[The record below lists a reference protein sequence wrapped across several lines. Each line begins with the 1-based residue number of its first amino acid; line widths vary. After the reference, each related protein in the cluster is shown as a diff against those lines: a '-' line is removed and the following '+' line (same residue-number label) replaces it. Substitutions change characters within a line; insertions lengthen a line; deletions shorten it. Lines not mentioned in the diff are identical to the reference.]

1 MKPPLR
7 ALIVEDS
14 ESDCELL
21 LRALS
26 AGGYEVTHQ
35 RVDSA
40 DGLQAHLHDG
50 AWDIVISD
58 YSIPGFSG
66 AAALQMIREAHL
78 DTPFIFVSGTIGE
91 DTAVDAMKRGA
102 NDYVMK
108 GNLNRLLPA
117 IRRELRDAELR
128 RDHKMNEQR
137 LRQLEKFEA
146 IGQLAG
152 GIAHDFNNIIGA
164 ILGWAELGLSEC
176 PAEGKLAK
184 ALHNIQQQSR
194 RAAGLTRQLLAYA
207 RRQILE
213 PRDFDVNKLVFETTT
228 LLQRVIGENIEV
240 KLALALKP
248 QVIKADPSQ
257 IEQVVMNLC
266 LNARDAMPKGGELL
280 IETREANLDDEYVA
294 QHPYA
299 LTGKHVELIVTDSGT
314 GMDASTLKH
323 AFEPFFTTKE
333 VGKGTG
339 LGLATALGIIRQHRG
354 SIEVESEL
362 GKGTTIR
369 VFLPTSAGA
378 EKERQLMDHSPAKGG
393 TETILIAEDND
404 GMRQMMQETLASLG
418 YRVLAAADGEEA
430 TTMFRAHSR
439 DIDLLLLDLVMPRLD
454 GPGAYKEIGKIRGD
468 VPVIFTTGYAEQ
480 IELPTMDG
488 KSATLLQK
496 PFSARALGAKIR
508 EALDSAATSAANRA
522 NEQRLAEK

>member
-1 MKPPLR
+1 MKSPLR

-14 ESDCELL
+14 EADCELL

-26 AGGYEVTHQ
+26 LGGYEVTHE

-40 DGLQAHLHDG
+40 GGLATHLHDYP
-50 AWDIVISD
+50 WDIVISD
-58 YSIPGFSG
+58 FSIPGFSG
-66 AAALQMIREAHL
+66 STALQMIREAHL

-91 DTAVDAMKRGA
+91 DTAVDAIRRGA

-108 GNLNRLLPA
+108 GNLSRLLPA

-176 PAEGKLAK
+176 PAEGRLPK
-184 ALHNIQQQSR
+184 ALRNIQEQSR

-213 PRDFDVNKLVFETTT
+213 PRDFDVNKLVFETTA

-248 QVIKADPSQ
+248 QIIKADPSQ

-266 LNARDAMPKGGELL
+266 LNARDAMPKGGQLL
-280 IETREANLDDEYVA
+280 IETREADLDKEYVE

-299 LTGKHVELIVTDSGT
+299 LLGKHVELVVSDSGV
-314 GMDASTLKH
+314 GMDSATMQR

-339 LGLATALGIIRQHRG
+339 LGLATALGIVRQHRG
-354 SIEVESEL
+354 TIEVDSTV
-362 GKGTTIR
+362 GQGTTIR
-369 VFLPTSAGA
+369 VFLPTSDGI
-378 EKERQLMDHSPAKGG
+378 EKLRQVDDQSPAKGG

-404 GMRQMMQETLASLG
+404 GMRRMIQETLSSLG
-418 YRVLAAADGEEA
+418 YRVLIAADGEEA
-430 TTMFRAHSR
+430 TAKFREHSR
-439 DIDLLLLDLVMPRLD
+439 NIDLLVLDLIMPKLD
-454 GPGAYKEIGKIRGD
+454 GPGVYSEIVKIRPEI
-468 VPVIFTTGYAEQ
+468 PVIFTTGYAEQ
-480 IELPTMDG
+480 SELPAVNG
-488 KSATLLQK
+488 RSAMLLQK
-496 PFSARALGAKIR
+496 PFSARSLGVKIR
-508 EALDSAATSAANRA
+508 EALDLASSRAANRLD
-522 NEQRLAEK
+522 EQKINQN